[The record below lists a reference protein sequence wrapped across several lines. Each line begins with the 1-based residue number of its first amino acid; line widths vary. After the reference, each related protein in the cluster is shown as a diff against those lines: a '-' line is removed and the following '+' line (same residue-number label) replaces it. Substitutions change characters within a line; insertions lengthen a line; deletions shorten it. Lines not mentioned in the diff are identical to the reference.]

1 MTLRLGSSGLMTAAW
16 QATMLKRFESY
27 ALGLDGKPLK
37 RDRYFGYDEEAIQ
50 REYEFRTGQPQDG
63 VVSIDDLRRLG
74 LLPTLFSIHGTGQAD
89 PFGIGYP
96 ADVARRLLD
105 LYFWQPLGDYPAKA
119 IPMDGSVDQ
128 GEREMVRLLADRNI
142 TPGPVA
148 FVDYSQG
155 SIIGGR
161 IRNRMRS
168 GEFPGRYIV
177 AAASFGNP
185 MRPRVSYAGNVD
197 PGGSGIDP
205 DHETAAETFCIN
217 LASKGDIYT
226 TCPDGHAGE
235 YHRAIFKA
243 VFRRWT
249 GKDSVPE
256 QLRELIT
263 NPGVEIPAA
272 GKAIWSG
279 GLFLVRGTAPHV
291 RYHVDQCPGTGLT
304 HYEYAIK
311 HLRDTAT
318 ARLER
323 IAAG

>member
-1 MTLRLGSSGLMTAAW
+1 
-16 QATMLKRFESY
+16 MLQRYKSY
-27 ALGLDGKPLK
+27 ALGLDGEPLR
-37 RDRYFGYDEEAIQ
+37 RDRYFGYDEEALQ

-96 ADVARRLLD
+96 ADIARRLLD
-105 LYFWQPLGDYPAKA
+105 LYYWQPVGNWPAQA
-119 IPMDGSVDQ
+119 VPMDGSVNA
-128 GEREMVRLLADRNI
+128 GVRELTTLVHRA
-142 TPGPVA
+142 PGPVA
-148 FVDYSQG
+148 FVDFSQG

-161 IRNRMRS
+161 VRNQIRK
-168 GEFPGRYIV
+168 GEFPGKVIV

-185 MRPRVSYAGNVD
+185 MRPKGSYAGNVD

-205 DHETAAETFCIN
+205 SHETAAERFCIN
-217 LASKGDIYT
+217 LAAKGDIYT

-235 YHRAIFKA
+235 YHRAIFNA

-256 QLRELIT
+256 QLLELIT

-272 GKAIWSG
+272 GKAIWNG
-279 GLFLVRGTAPHV
+279 GLFFLRGTGPHV
-291 RYHVDQCPGTGLT
+291 QYHTRQCPGTGLT
-304 HYEYAIK
+304 YYEYAIK
-311 HLRDTAT
+311 HLRDMAT

-323 IAAG
+323 IANT